1 MVSALFEG
9 WQASTLSVLGMAL
22 CLGSVYAATRPAGG
36 AVTTA
41 AAR

>member
-1 MVSALFEG
+1 
-9 WQASTLSVLGMAL
+9 MAL